1 MMLEQIY
8 NFFSSEMLYLWI
20 NLGVIPFWLLIIFLP
35 RSYLSRY
42 LASSIFPIFLLGSS
56 YIFVLYNA
64 YLGSFDFN
72 NNFSLYLGLNYIT
85 ELFSENY
92 FLLMFWIH
100 FVSINL
106 FVGGWMVK
114 DSNKFSI
121 NKMIMFFPLIITY
134 FIGPVGIFIY
144 WIIKIIYAKKI
155 GLFD

>member
-56 YIFVLYNA
+56 YIFVLYDA

-121 NKMIMFFPLIITY
+121 NKMIMFFPLIIT
-134 FIGPVGIFIY
+134 
-144 WIIKIIYAKKI
+144 
-155 GLFD
+155 

>member
-56 YIFVLYNA
+56 YIFVLYDA